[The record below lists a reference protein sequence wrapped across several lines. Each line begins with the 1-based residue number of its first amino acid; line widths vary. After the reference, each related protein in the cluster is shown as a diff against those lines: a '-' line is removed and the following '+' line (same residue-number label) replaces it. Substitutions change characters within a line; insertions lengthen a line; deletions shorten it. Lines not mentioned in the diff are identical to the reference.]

1 MEKNVRLRVL
11 YVMELFV
18 QQTDAE
24 NGVTMQEILDWL
36 ADHNL
41 TGERKSIYEDI
52 HALKELVWTFSIHSP
67 TKHIVLQVVNKIKK
81 EKKNDTTAEI
91 FRHCG

>member
-1 MEKNVRLRVL
+1 M
-11 YVMELFV
+11 

-52 HALKELVWTFSIHSP
+52 HALKEFGLDIQYTQSDKTYRLAS
-67 TKHIVLQVVNKIKK
+67 
-81 EKKNDTTAEI
+81 
-91 FRHCG
+91 R

>member
-36 ADHNL
+36 A
-41 TGERKSIYEDI
+41 
-52 HALKELVWTFSIHSP
+52 
-67 TKHIVLQVVNKIKK
+67 
-81 EKKNDTTAEI
+81 
-91 FRHCG
+91 

>member
-11 YVMELFV
+11 YAMELFV

-24 NGVTMQEILDWL
+24 NGVTMQEIIDWL

-52 HALKELVWTFSIHSP
+52 HALKEFGLDIQYTQSDKTYRLAS
-67 TKHIVLQVVNKIKK
+67 
-81 EKKNDTTAEI
+81 
-91 FRHCG
+91 R

>member
-18 QQTDAE
+18 EQTDSE
-24 NGVTMQEILDWL
+24 KGVTMQEILEHD
-36 ADHNL
+36 L

-52 HALKELVWTFSIHSP
+52 HALKEFGLDIQYTQSDKTYRLAS
-67 TKHIVLQVVNKIKK
+67 
-81 EKKNDTTAEI
+81 
-91 FRHCG
+91 R

>member
-52 HALKELVWTFSIHSP
+52 HALKEFGLDIQY
-67 TKHIVLQVVNKIKK
+67 TKSDKTYRL
-81 EKKNDTTAEI
+81 AS
-91 FRHCG
+91 R

>member
-1 MEKNVRLRVL
+1 MR
-11 YVMELFV
+11 
-18 QQTDAE
+18 QTDAE

-52 HALKELVWTFSIHSP
+52 HALKEFGLDIQYTQSDKTYRLAS
-67 TKHIVLQVVNKIKK
+67 
-81 EKKNDTTAEI
+81 
-91 FRHCG
+91 R

>member
-1 MEKNVRLRVL
+1 M
-11 YVMELFV
+11 

-52 HALKELVWTFSIHSP
+52 HALKEFGLDIQYTQTDKTYRLAS
-67 TKHIVLQVVNKIKK
+67 
-81 EKKNDTTAEI
+81 
-91 FRHCG
+91 R

>member
-18 QQTDAE
+18 EQTDSE
-24 NGVTMQEILDWL
+24 KGVTMQEILDWL
-36 ADHNL
+36 GEHDL

-52 HALKELVWTFSIHSP
+52 H
-67 TKHIVLQVVNKIKK
+67 
-81 EKKNDTTAEI
+81 
-91 FRHCG
+91 

>member
-41 TGERKSIYEDI
+41 TGERVFMRIFMHLRS
-52 HALKELVWTFSIHSP
+52 LVWTFSTHSP